1 MKAHFLPRDRM
12 REGQVAGVQEQAA
25 FLVITRIFFLTKIAA
40 VQIVADDWR
49 AQRKG
54 RGDAQLVR
62 ASGKGTEQN
71 ACGFLFFSIRAASR
85 PNSKAFPFSDGKLS
99 VNIV

>member
-1 MKAHFLPRDRM
+1 MKAHFLASDRM
-12 REGQVAGVQEQAA
+12 RKSQIAGVQVQAA
-25 FLVITRIFFLTKIAA
+25 FLAFFLTKIAA
-40 VQIVADDWR
+40 VQIVADDR
-49 AQRKG
+49 RVQRKG

-62 ASGKGTEQN
+62 ASGKGTKQN
-71 ACGFLFFSIRAASR
+71 ACGFMFFSIRAASR